1 METERKRM
9 KLLNI
14 LYRADAAGVNL
25 AYEKF
30 FTKGKACDKDYIET
44 IAADALVELVT
55 EDLRLLPLCSIM
67 AHYADIIINKLAKE
81 DK

>member
-30 FTKGKACDKDYIET
+30 FTKEKAYDKDHIET
-44 IAADALVELVT
+44 IAAEALVELVT
-55 EDLRLLPLCSIM
+55 EDLRLLPLFPVM
-67 AHYADIIINKLAKE
+67 ARYADIIIDKLAKE

>member
-9 KLLNI
+9 KLLNM
-14 LYRADAAGVNL
+14 LYQADAAGVNL

-30 FTKGKACDKDYIET
+30 FTKGKAYDKDHIET
-44 IAADALVELVT
+44 IAAEALVELVT
-55 EDLRLLPLCSIM
+55 EDLRLLPLFPVM
-67 AHYADIIINKLAKE
+67 ARYADIIIDKLAKE